1 MKIKPP
7 LFIFSPPSL
16 CFFLCLPLFPFS
28 CFLYVHVPPFW
39 SLALFFSSLPH
50 KAFRAAQL
58 SVGMGSRLHSG
69 HISSSGRVLLH
80 PLHPLQQSLRGEGT
94 INVHWFP
101 HSGMHTIL
109 PYLGVYVI
117 FKILILGHV
126 LGFSRTTFTCS
137 LSFIGFIVSL
147 HC

>member
-1 MKIKPP
+1 MYMYL
-7 LFIFSPPSL
+7 LFDLSL
-16 CFFLCLPLFPFS
+16 SLF
-28 CFLYVHVPPFW
+28 
-39 SLALFFSSLPH
+39 SLPH

-69 HISSSGRVLLH
+69 HISSNGRVI
-80 PLHPLQQSLRGEGT
+80 LHPLQQSLRGEGT
-94 INVHWFP
+94 INAH
-101 HSGMHTIL
+101 HLGMHTTP
-109 PYLGVYVI
+109 PYLGMYVI